1 MSTWTT
7 TGRISQKSTVADKLR
22 VLVDVNV
29 VLDVLARRQ
38 PYFEGSAQVW
48 AAIETGR
55 AEGLL
60 AAHTVTT
67 LHYLLKR
74 HTDHARAVAVLT
86 DVLGV
91 FEVAPVDRHV
101 LLAAL
106 ALGGRDFEDAVQMA
120 AAASA
125 GATHIVTR
133 NTPDFR
139 RSPVAV
145 LQPADL
151 TALLAAR

>member
-55 AEGLL
+55 VDGLL
-60 AAHTVTT
+60 AAHTATT
-67 LHYLLKR
+67 LYDLLQR
-74 HTDHARAVAVLT
+74 HSDHARAIAALT

-91 FEVAPVDRHV
+91 FEIAPVDGHV
-101 LLAAL
+101 LLT
-106 ALGGRDFEDAVQMA
+106 AVA
-120 AAASA
+120 WA
-125 GATHIVTR
+125 GAISRMRCRWRRPPRPVRHTSSPAIR
-133 NTPDFR
+133 PISGSA
-139 RSPVAV
+139 RSPFYD
-145 LQPADL
+145 P
-151 TALLAAR
+151 RIWRRC